1 MSWNA
6 AIVIKEAVHGLS
18 VSKKLRPMKLPQP
31 AWRYWEWR
39 KMPEHGLLR
48 VIYRWRVRVT
58 LIFVI
63 LAVVLAKPEVWSIL
77 VGIGLTIAGLLIRTW
92 ACGHLEKEKK
102 LTTSGPY
109 RYTRNPLYFGNLLIG
124 LGVVTGA
131 HSWWVLAGA
140 FVVFGIFYS
149 VIILSEK
156 QKMEELFPAEYAE
169 YKRLVPLFFPSFF
182 STLSRKKI
190 RFNKTLYK
198 ENREYRAIIGSVF
211 FWIILVAKYLF
222 F

>member
-1 MSWNA
+1 
-6 AIVIKEAVHGLS
+6 
-18 VSKKLRPMKLPQP
+18 
-31 AWRYWEWR
+31 
-39 KMPEHGLLR
+39 MPEHGLLK

-58 LIFVI
+58 LLFVI
-63 LAVVLAKPEVWSIL
+63 LAVLLAEPKLWSIL
-77 VGIGLTIAGLLIRTW
+77 AGVALTLIGLLIRTW

-131 HSWWVLAGA
+131 QSWWVLAGA
-140 FVVFGIFYS
+140 LVLFGIFYS

-156 QKMEELFPAEYAE
+156 QKMEILFPMEYAE
-169 YKRLVPLFFPSFF
+169 YKRKVPLFFPSFF
-182 STLSRKKI
+182 STLPRQKI
-190 RFNKTLYK
+190 RFSWALHKN
-198 ENREYRAIIGSVF
+198 NREYRALIGSVI
-211 FWIILVAKYLF
+211 FWLLLTAKLLF